1 VKTRCG
7 IAIVLVAMVAAV
19 FASLPAAASAGTS
32 LNSYEQQ
39 LVKYINQERTARH
52 LAKLQV
58 NARLVDSARAHSAEM
73 GVLKYFDH
81 NSPTG
86 ETWGERFVSHGYTRE
101 GYKIWKAGENIAWG
115 SGLFSSPVAI
125 VDQWMHSPA
134 HRAVVLT
141 KNFRDVGVGAVSCNG
156 YGSVDGVV
164 WFFTLDLGRRVK

>member
-115 SGLFSSPVAI
+115 SPVRWRSWTSGCIPRRTAPWSSPRTFA
-125 VDQWMHSPA
+125 MS
-134 HRAVVLT
+134 
-141 KNFRDVGVGAVSCNG
+141 VSAP
-156 YGSVDGVV
+156 
-164 WFFTLDLGRRVK
+164 